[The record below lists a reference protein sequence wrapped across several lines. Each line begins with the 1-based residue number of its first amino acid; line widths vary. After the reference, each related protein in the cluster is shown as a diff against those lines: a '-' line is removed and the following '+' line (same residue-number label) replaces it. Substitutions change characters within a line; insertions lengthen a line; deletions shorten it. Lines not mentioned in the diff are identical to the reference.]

1 MDIID
6 ILDSKVKDTNKEKNE
21 LKERI
26 KSLEYEIL
34 TYKKNMQNSTGL
46 LEQFMQKYRFVFK
59 TMIFMQ
65 KHCFICTKQYLH
77 AKILCVS
84 NVNLIEDPLEIQP
97 KLVRE

>member
-34 TYKKNMQNSTGL
+34 TYKKNIKT
-46 LEQFMQKYRFVFK
+46 LETKNNFY
-59 TMIFMQ
+59 
-65 KHCFICTKQYLH
+65 KHELT
-77 AKILCVS
+77 
-84 NVNLIEDPLEIQP
+84 
-97 KLVRE
+97 LVLSELDEVVKNIDV